1 MSIEDKEFVLEPET
15 LRAEIKKE
23 YSHVAT
29 NPEAEFHFHTGR
41 RLANI
46 LEKADAPQKT
56 SAAKFG
62 TLGVTF
68 MARKP

>member
-41 RLANI
+41 RLAGI
-46 LEKADAPQKT
+46 LEYDEDNCVAMRVYLDAVR
-56 SAAKFG
+56 S
-62 TLGVTF
+62 LG
-68 MARKP
+68 